1 MNIFLPS
8 NTIQRI
14 KINRNPQKFQEN
26 HYLCIQQA
34 FCNIPVEIPYHSI
47 PCICQRTFHKSA
59 EKRRYN
65 TYMQNHEIQRF
76 AFVPTF
82 CVFVKTEVVPIKMN
96 GH

>member
-47 PCICQRTFHKSA
+47 PCIW
-59 EKRRYN
+59 
-65 TYMQNHEIQRF
+65 
-76 AFVPTF
+76 
-82 CVFVKTEVVPIKMN
+82 
-96 GH
+96 